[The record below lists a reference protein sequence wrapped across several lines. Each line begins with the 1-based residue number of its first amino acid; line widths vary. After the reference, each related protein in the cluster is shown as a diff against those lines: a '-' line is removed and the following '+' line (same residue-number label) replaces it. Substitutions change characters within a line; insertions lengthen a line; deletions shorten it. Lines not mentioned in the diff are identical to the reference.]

1 MAGKAVS
8 NFFDD
13 MTSYLISCKLVY
25 LHVLP
30 NLFNCYSVIDNYISA
45 SYIFIA
51 YINDI
56 KFKFDKLKWKKN
68 ICLGKTKD
76 IKHKWYVK
84 ADKSILLQLWHSDV
98 VI

>member
-13 MTSYLISCKLVY
+13 TTSYLISCKLVY

-30 NLFNCYSVIDNYISA
+30 YLFNCYSINDNIHA
-45 SYIFIA
+45 SYLFIA

-56 KFKFDKLKWKKN
+56 N
-68 ICLGKTKD
+68 V
-76 IKHKWYVK
+76 YV
-84 ADKSILLQLWHSDV
+84 
-98 VI
+98 